1 MQVLIVKLSS
11 MGDLI
16 QALPALTD
24 AQQAIPGIQFDWAVD
39 ESFAEIPTWH
49 PAIRN
54 TIKTALGVRI
64 YSEPVLVVSYP
75 TLKKS

>member
-1 MQVLIVKLSS
+1 
-11 MGDLI
+11 MGDLV

-49 PAIRN
+49 PVIRN
-54 TIKTALGVRI
+54 TIKTAHRRWRKNLFKVCFHSESEAGRRI
-64 YSEPVLVVSYP
+64 RFASL
-75 TLKKS
+75 L